1 MKDLLKSYRETR
13 AIITDAKLK
22 ADPEDEETTKTLGS
36 MLSDVQYAI
45 DWLNRGHAP
54 ASRRGI
60 HRRSRKQREILIEPL
75 RMQSYANPAACG
87 SPTTITDSERQ
98 RIDEAMY
105 MLTERERECY
115 IMKFGRC
122 FTENEI
128 AGLLGL
134 SRTTVQTHIQRA
146 EAKISESLSNN
157 LFLA

>member
-13 AIITDAKLK
+13 AILQNAKLK
-22 ADPEDEETTKTLGS
+22 ADPEDEETVKTLGS

-45 DWLNRGHAP
+45 DWLNRGHP
-54 ASRRGI
+54 PTPRRGI
-60 HRRSRKQREILIEPL
+60 HRRSREQREILLEPL
-75 RMQSYANPAACG
+75 KMQSYANPAACG

-98 RIDEAMY
+98 RIEEAMY

-122 FTENEI
+122 FTEHEI

-134 SRTTVQTHIQRA
+134 SRTAVQTHIKRA
-146 EAKISESLSNN
+146 EVKISESLSNN